1 MMVKVI
7 QMLDVGGSGLRS
19 QGRTWKS
26 RFEGSIAGNSP
37 VGLLRWVMHADLLRV
52 GITPLTC
59 LPAPNSSSTVR
70 PKTHQGPQ
78 FARSKEEDE

>member
-1 MMVKVI
+1 MAVKVI
-7 QMLDVGGSGLRS
+7 QMLHVRGSGLRS

-26 RFEGSIAGNSP
+26 CFEGSVAGNRS
-37 VGLLRWVMHADLLRV
+37 VGLLSRVMHADLLRV

-70 PKTHQGPQ
+70 PKTQGPQ
-78 FARSKEEDE
+78 LARSKEEDE